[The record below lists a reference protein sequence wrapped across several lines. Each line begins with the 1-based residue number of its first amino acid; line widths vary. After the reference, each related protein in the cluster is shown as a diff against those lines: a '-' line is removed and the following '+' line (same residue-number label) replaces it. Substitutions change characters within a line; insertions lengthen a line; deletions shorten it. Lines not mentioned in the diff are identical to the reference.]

1 MRISIVGHVKA
12 LGFLWYF
19 IDKNILCIN
28 VIHCYTPTDGVDA
41 HSSMVSARP
50 KFKTSNTKHWT
61 TIIVQLQLQC
71 CAICTHVYE
80 KVFVVVDIFGIRLL
94 NTTRKMCSQMLHFVC
109 VCVFFWLTIRYTWS
123 DKNIIFGAR
132 YENGNAHN
140 EYFVCFMKYSG
151 YNKRA
156 RVLELYFWSVFPF
169 VLYI

>member
-1 MRISIVGHVKA
+1 MLFIVTHQRMASMHILPWSVLDRNSRHLIQSTEQPSSCNYNYSAVQYARTCMKK
-12 LGFLWYF
+12 FLLLLIF
-19 IDKNILCIN
+19 
-28 VIHCYTPTDGVDA
+28 
-41 HSSMVSARP
+41 SVSAYWTQQGKCVP
-50 KFKTSNTKHWT
+50 KCFT
-61 TIIVQLQLQC
+61 L
-71 CAICTHVYE
+71 
-80 KVFVVVDIFGIRLL
+80 
-94 NTTRKMCSQMLHFVC
+94 C